1 MFKGNKAQPPIRT
14 LIGEGS
20 VLQGEIRFSDGLRID
35 GEVRG
40 DVVADD
46 NTPSVVV
53 ISERARV
60 IGRVHAAHIIIN
72 GEVQGPV
79 ESHQLLELQPKA
91 RVVGD
96 IRYEALEMHQGAQI
110 DGELR
115 PLKAAERP
123 SLTLAA
129 SNDRNATTPDT
140 ASPQAKTA

>member
-1 MFKGNKAQPPIRT
+1 MFKSNKAQPPIRT

-46 NTPSVVV
+46 AKPSVVV

-72 GEVQGPV
+72 GEVQGPI

-115 PLKAAERP
+115 PLKAADRP
-123 SLTLAA
+123 SLVLAA
-129 SNDRNATTPDT
+129 SNGTPE
-140 ASPQAKTA
+140 AAAQVKSA